1 MSKRDGIMEATP
13 LLGQQWFWGKPY
25 IVQPKLRGNRL
36 RVVVSQDGSAIFR
49 SGGGL
54 CLSLAHISN
63 DLLPVCQDLSGH
75 LELDG
80 EAYLHG
86 MTEAEIGG
94 IVRRK
99 AYDPSHDKIEFHV
112 FDIITNDIQSDRLA
126 LLQAF
131 FSTYSFRHIRLVP
144 HFWCSTDDEM
154 KRHLDGYIG
163 QGYEGI
169 ILRHPDALYQRKRV
183 NTLLKLKPRNVDI
196 YPVIGCTE
204 ERSVDGVLK
213 GSLGAFVCKKGD
225 HVFNVGTGPVLTKDA
240 RRWLWDMKALLDA
253 GFYHLEVQ
261 YQDPVTARGIP
272 CQPVALR
279 LIKNALIGAESEG

>member
-1 MSKRDGIMEATP
+1 MSEREGIMEATP
-13 LLGQQWFWGKPY
+13 LEGQQRLWRKPY

-36 RVVVSQDGSAIFR
+36 RAVVSQTGASLFR
-49 SGGGL
+49 SGGGP
-54 CLSLAHISN
+54 CKSLAHIFG
-63 DLLPVCQDLSGH
+63 DLLPVCRDLAGT

-80 EAYLHG
+80 EAYCHG

-94 IVRRK
+94 IARRK
-99 AYDPSHDKIEFHV
+99 TYDPSHDKIEFHV
-112 FDIITNDIQSDRLA
+112 FDIITTAVQSERLA
-126 LLQAF
+126 LLQEF
-131 FSTYSFRHIRLVP
+131 FSTYSFRYIRRVP
-144 HFWCSTDDEM
+144 HFWCNTDEDM
-154 KRHLDGYIG
+154 KWHLDRYIS

-169 ILRHPDALYQRKRV
+169 IVRHPDALYQRKRV

-204 ERSVDGVLK
+204 ERSVEGVMK
-213 GSLGAFVCKKGD
+213 GSLGAFVCKKGE

-240 RRWLWDMKALLDA
+240 RRWLWEMKALLDA

-261 YQDPVTARGIP
+261 YQDPVTDRGIP

-279 LIKNALIGAESEG
+279 LIKNAPIGAESEG